1 MSGNNR
7 HLDGVVGI
15 ALSLAL
21 GAGGAAWAQE
31 QAPEAQAE
39 VSAIEEIIVTARK
52 REEPLQKTPVAITA
66 FSGSDLE
73 ALQVDDVSQAAE
85 FAPNLVFDSGAPV
98 SGSSATASIFIR
110 GIGSSEFSLGT
121 EQGVGLYVD
130 GVYLAR
136 SVGGVLDLVDV
147 ESLQVLRG
155 PQGTLFGRNTVG
167 GAILV
172 QSTRPADEL
181 GGSIRFTTGNDTRAD
196 LKASVDIPLGDN
208 LRSRFSF
215 LRTLRDGYVENL
227 DGGEDLGSDNAF
239 TSRGVLEW
247 TPSEQARFSLA
258 ADYTRERESA
268 APHVL
273 LALPEGL
280 QPMMACPGDVNSP
293 GSGFPFLP
301 GTANCDASEM
311 VPSGMFR
318 NFFND
323 PRPQSEWGTPTSYF
337 EIYSNRRSG
346 INCGNSDV
354 SRGDGVLDDCIDQDY
369 ILGPY
374 RTYGGYST
382 RRQVFEDQI
391 AQPYENAS
399 DLDVRGIALT
409 AEFGLGSA
417 TLKSIT
423 AFRDL
428 EGYWPRNADHSAAP
442 GLETKN
448 EFEQEQFTQELQL
461 LGTAFGDSLDW
472 ILGLYYLDEEGE
484 HLDDVGFPQF
494 IFRSGGIFT
503 IETWAAFAQGAW
515 RMGERWELTLG
526 ARYTSEE
533 KTYDPD
539 DNQVIKAALSTALT
553 PPDPIFQNAGESDT
567 DFAARVAMREAEF
580 ARRRMAISGD
590 TAAGAFPLIPV
601 QFQPALVSNN
611 TPNLDITETT
621 PYASLSFDVA
631 ENFLTYISYSRGYK
645 SGGYEQRVAPP
656 PAPAPRF
663 LPEFADVY
671 EFGFKSTIFGG
682 SMRFNG
688 AVFYTDYK
696 DMQISLTD
704 GSAPTISN
712 AGDATIQGF
721 ELEAAWLPS
730 PALRID
736 AALGYLDAGY
746 DSVHPRAIASGVRLD
761 NDLPNVADLNFSL
774 SASYEF
780 GLVNGGALTPRVDFS
795 YRSEVANDAANTPEL
810 KQDAVNLLNA
820 SLAYTS
826 PGERWSL
833 VVAGRNL
840 LDEEYLVTGL
850 ADPIVGYVE
859 GIYARPSQWSLSLKV
874 NF

>member
-1 MSGNNR
+1 MSGNHR
-7 HLDGVVGI
+7 HLDGMVGI
-15 ALSLAL
+15 ALGLAL

-31 QAPEAQAE
+31 PAPEAQAE
-39 VSAIEEIIVTARK
+39 AVSAIEEIIVTARK

-66 FSGSDLE
+66 FSGDDLE
-73 ALQVDDVSQAAE
+73 SLQVDNVSQAAE

-167 GAILV
+167 GAILI
-172 QSTRPADEL
+172 QSARPAEEL
-181 GGSIRFTTGNDTRAD
+181 GGSIRFTTGDDTRAD
-196 LKASVDIPLGDN
+196 LKASVDVPFGST

-239 TSRGVLEW
+239 TGRGVLEW
-247 TPSEQARFSLA
+247 TPSDRVRFSLA

-280 QPMMACPGDVNSP
+280 QPMLD
-293 GSGFPFLP
+293 
-301 GTANCDASEM
+301 DA
-311 VPSGMFR
+311 GMPTGLFT
-318 NFFND
+318 NFAID
-323 PRPQSEWGTPTSYF
+323 PRLQSEWSESTSYF
-337 EIYSNRRSG
+337 EIYSNGRMG
-346 INCGNSDV
+346 ITCGNRDV
-354 SRGDGVLDDCIDQDY
+354 SMGDGVLDDCIDQDY

-399 DLDVRGIALT
+399 DLDVRGVALT
-409 AEFGLGSA
+409 AEFDLGGA

-448 EFEQEQFTQELQL
+448 EFEQEQLTQELQL

-484 HLDDVGFPQF
+484 HLDDVGFPNF

-515 RMGERWELTLG
+515 RMGERWELTAG

-539 DNQVIKAALSTALT
+539 DNQLIRASLSVDLF
-553 PPDPIFQNAGESDT
+553 PDMDDSTTIEQQRDRLRANILEG
-567 DFAARVAMREAEF
+567 
-580 ARRRMAISGD
+580 G
-590 TAAGAFPLIPV
+590 FPLIPGRGV
-601 QFQPALVSNN
+601 PIVASN

-621 PYASLSFDVA
+621 PYVSLSFDVA
-631 ENFLTYISYSRGYK
+631 ENFMTYISYSRGYK

-688 AVFYTDYK
+688 AVFYTDYE

-746 DSVHPRAIASGVRLD
+746 DSVHPRAVASGVQLD

-795 YRSEVANDAANTPEL
+795 YRSDVANDAANTPEL

-833 VVAGRNL
+833 VAAGRNL

-874 NF
+874 SF

>member
-1 MSGNNR
+1 MSGNGR
-7 HLDGVVGI
+7 HLDGMVGMVGI

-21 GAGGAAWAQE
+21 GAGGVAWAQE

-167 GAILV
+167 GAILI
-172 QSTRPADEL
+172 QSTRPADEI

-247 TPSEQARFSLA
+247 TPSEQTRFSLA

-280 QPMMACPGDVNSP
+280 QPMLDDDGNPTGL
-293 GSGFPFLP
+293 F
-301 GTANCDASEM
+301 T
-311 VPSGMFR
+311 
-318 NFFND
+318 NFAID
-323 PRPQSEWGTPTSYF
+323 PRPQSEWETPTSYF
-337 EIYSNRRSG
+337 EIYSNGRMG
-346 INCGNSDV
+346 ITCGNRDV
-354 SRGDGVLDDCIDQDY
+354 SMGDGVLDDCIDQDY
-369 ILGPY
+369 ILGAY

-448 EFEQEQFTQELQL
+448 EFEQEQLTQELQL

-484 HLDDVGFPQF
+484 HLDDVGFPNF

-503 IETWAAFAQGAW
+503 IETWAAFAQSAW
-515 RMGERWELTLG
+515 RMGERWELTVG

-539 DNQVIKAALSTALT
+539 DNQLIRASLSADLFPDMDDSTTIEQQRARLRAAIL
-553 PPDPIFQNAGESDT
+553 AGQ
-567 DFAARVAMREAEF
+567 
-580 ARRRMAISGD
+580 
-590 TAAGAFPLIPV
+590 FPLIPGRGV
-601 QFQPALVSNN
+601 PIVAST

-746 DSVHPRAIASGVRLD
+746 DSVHPRAVASGVLLD

>member
-1 MSGNNR
+1 MSGNGR
-7 HLDGVVGI
+7 HLDGMVGMVGI

-167 GAILV
+167 GAILI

-239 TSRGVLEW
+239 TGRGVLEW
-247 TPSEQARFSLA
+247 TPSEQTRFSLA

-280 QPMMACPGDVNSP
+280 QPMLDNDGNPTGL
-293 GSGFPFLP
+293 F
-301 GTANCDASEM
+301 T
-311 VPSGMFR
+311 
-318 NFFND
+318 NFAID
-323 PRPQSEWGTPTSYF
+323 PRPRSEWETPTSYF
-337 EIYSNRRSG
+337 EIYSNGRMG
-346 INCGNSDV
+346 ITCGNRDV

-369 ILGPY
+369 ILGAY

-484 HLDDVGFPQF
+484 HLDDVGFPNF

-503 IETWAAFAQGAW
+503 IETWAAFAQSAW
-515 RMGERWELTLG
+515 RMGERWELTVG

-539 DNQVIKAALSTALT
+539 DNQLIRASLSADLFPDMDDSTTIEQQRARLRAAIL
-553 PPDPIFQNAGESDT
+553 AGQ
-567 DFAARVAMREAEF
+567 
-580 ARRRMAISGD
+580 
-590 TAAGAFPLIPV
+590 FPLIPGRGV
-601 QFQPALVSNN
+601 PIVAST

-746 DSVHPRAIASGVRLD
+746 DSVHPRAVASGVLLD

>member
-1 MSGNNR
+1 MSGNHR
-7 HLDGVVGI
+7 HLDGMVGI
-15 ALSLAL
+15 ALGLAL

-31 QAPEAQAE
+31 PAPEAQAE
-39 VSAIEEIIVTARK
+39 AVSAIEEIIVTARK

-66 FSGSDLE
+66 FSGDDLE
-73 ALQVDDVSQAAE
+73 SLQVDNVSQAAE

-167 GAILV
+167 GAILI
-172 QSTRPADEL
+172 QSARPAEEL
-181 GGSIRFTTGNDTRAD
+181 GGSIRFTTGDDTRAD
-196 LKASVDIPLGDN
+196 LKASVDVPFGST

-239 TSRGVLEW
+239 TGRGVLEW
-247 TPSEQARFSLA
+247 TPSDRVSFSLA

-280 QPMMACPGDVNSP
+280 QPMLD
-293 GSGFPFLP
+293 
-301 GTANCDASEM
+301 DA
-311 VPSGMFR
+311 GMPTGLFT
-318 NFFND
+318 NFAID
-323 PRPQSEWGTPTSYF
+323 PRPQSEWDESTSYF
-337 EIYSNRRSG
+337 EIYSNGRMG
-346 INCGNSDV
+346 ITCGNRDV
-354 SRGDGVLDDCIDQDY
+354 SMGDGVLDDCIDQDY

-399 DLDVRGIALT
+399 DLDVRGVALT
-409 AEFGLGSA
+409 AEFELGGA

-428 EGYWPRNADHSAAP
+428 DGYWPRNADHSAAP

-448 EFEQEQFTQELQL
+448 EFEQEQLTQELQL

-484 HLDDVGFPQF
+484 HLDDVGFPNF

-515 RMGERWELTLG
+515 RMGERWELTAG

-539 DNQVIKAALSTALT
+539 DNQVIRASLSANLF
-553 PPDPIFQNAGESDT
+553 PDMDDSTTIEQQRDRLRADILAGQ
-567 DFAARVAMREAEF
+567 
-580 ARRRMAISGD
+580 
-590 TAAGAFPLIPV
+590 FPLIPV

-621 PYASLSFDVA
+621 PYVSLSFDVA

-688 AVFYTDYK
+688 AVFYTDYE

-746 DSVHPRAIASGVRLD
+746 DSVHPRAVASGVQLD

-795 YRSEVANDAANTPEL
+795 YRSDVANDAANTPEL

-833 VVAGRNL
+833 VAAGRNL

-874 NF
+874 SF

>member
-1 MSGNNR
+1 MSGNHR
-7 HLDGVVGI
+7 HLDGMVGI
-15 ALSLAL
+15 ALGLAL

-31 QAPEAQAE
+31 PAPEAQAE
-39 VSAIEEIIVTARK
+39 AVSAIEEIIVTARK

-66 FSGSDLE
+66 FSGDDLE
-73 ALQVDDVSQAAE
+73 SLQVDNVSQAAE

-167 GAILV
+167 GAILI
-172 QSTRPADEL
+172 QSARPAEEL
-181 GGSIRFTTGNDTRAD
+181 GGSIRFTTGDDTRAD
-196 LKASVDIPLGDN
+196 LKASVDVPFGST

-239 TSRGVLEW
+239 TGRGVLEW
-247 TPSEQARFSLA
+247 TPSDRVRFSLA

-280 QPMMACPGDVNSP
+280 QPMLD
-293 GSGFPFLP
+293 
-301 GTANCDASEM
+301 DA
-311 VPSGMFR
+311 GMPTGLFT
-318 NFFND
+318 NFAID
-323 PRPQSEWGTPTSYF
+323 PRPQSEWGGPTSYF
-337 EIYSNRRSG
+337 EIYSNGRMG
-346 INCGNSDV
+346 ITCGNRDV
-354 SRGDGVLDDCIDQDY
+354 SMGDGVLDDCIDQDY

-399 DLDVRGIALT
+399 DLDVRGVALT
-409 AEFGLGSA
+409 AEFDLGGA

-428 EGYWPRNADHSAAP
+428 DGYWPRNADHSAAP

-448 EFEQEQFTQELQL
+448 EFEQEQLTQELQL

-484 HLDDVGFPQF
+484 HLDDVGFPNF

-515 RMGERWELTLG
+515 RMGERWELTAG

-539 DNQVIKAALSTALT
+539 DNQVIRASLSANLF
-553 PPDPIFQNAGESDT
+553 PDMDDSTTIEQQRDRLRADILAGQFS
-567 DFAARVAMREAEF
+567 
-580 ARRRMAISGD
+580 
-590 TAAGAFPLIPV
+590 LIPV

-621 PYASLSFDVA
+621 PYVSLSFDVA

-688 AVFYTDYK
+688 AVFYTDYE

-746 DSVHPRAIASGVRLD
+746 DSVHPRAVASGVQLD

-795 YRSEVANDAANTPEL
+795 YRSDVANDAANTPEL

-833 VVAGRNL
+833 VAAGRNL

-874 NF
+874 SF

>member
-1 MSGNNR
+1 MSGNHR
-7 HLDGVVGI
+7 HLDGMVGI
-15 ALSLAL
+15 ALGLAL

-31 QAPEAQAE
+31 PAPEAQAE
-39 VSAIEEIIVTARK
+39 AVSAIEEIIVTARK

-66 FSGSDLE
+66 FSGDDLE
-73 ALQVDDVSQAAE
+73 SLQVDNVSQAAE

-167 GAILV
+167 GAILI
-172 QSTRPADEL
+172 QSARPAEEL
-181 GGSIRFTTGNDTRAD
+181 GGSIRFTTGDDTRAD
-196 LKASVDIPLGDN
+196 LKASVDVPFGST

-239 TSRGVLEW
+239 TGRGVLEW
-247 TPSEQARFSLA
+247 TPSDRVRFSLA

-280 QPMMACPGDVNSP
+280 QPMLD
-293 GSGFPFLP
+293 
-301 GTANCDASEM
+301 DA
-311 VPSGMFR
+311 GMPTGLFT
-318 NFFND
+318 NFAID
-323 PRPQSEWGTPTSYF
+323 PRPQSEWDESTSYF
-337 EIYSNRRSG
+337 EIYSNGRMG
-346 INCGNSDV
+346 ITCGNRDV
-354 SRGDGVLDDCIDQDY
+354 SMGDGVLDDCIDQDY

-399 DLDVRGIALT
+399 DLDVRGVALT
-409 AEFGLGSA
+409 AEFELGGA

-428 EGYWPRNADHSAAP
+428 DGYWPRNADHSAAP

-448 EFEQEQFTQELQL
+448 EFEQEQLTQELQL

-484 HLDDVGFPQF
+484 HLDDVGFPNF

-515 RMGERWELTLG
+515 RMGERWELTAG

-539 DNQVIKAALSTALT
+539 DNQVIRASLSANLF
-553 PPDPIFQNAGESDT
+553 PDMDDSTTIEQQRDRLRADILAGQ
-567 DFAARVAMREAEF
+567 
-580 ARRRMAISGD
+580 
-590 TAAGAFPLIPV
+590 FPLIPV

-621 PYASLSFDVA
+621 PYVSLSFDVA

-688 AVFYTDYK
+688 AVFYTDYE

-746 DSVHPRAIASGVRLD
+746 DSVHPRAVASGVQLD

-795 YRSEVANDAANTPEL
+795 YRSDVANDAANTPEL

-833 VVAGRNL
+833 VAAGRNL

-874 NF
+874 SF

>member
-1 MSGNNR
+1 MSGNHR
-7 HLDGVVGI
+7 HLNGMAGI
-15 ALSLAL
+15 ALGLAL
-21 GAGGAAWAQE
+21 GAGGVAWAQE
-31 QAPEAQAE
+31 QAQEQASEARVEAI
-39 VSAIEEIIVTARK
+39 SAIEEITVTARK

-66 FSGSDLE
+66 FSGADLE

-167 GAILV
+167 GAILI
-172 QSTRPADEL
+172 QSARPADEL
-181 GGSIRFTTGNDTRAD
+181 GGSIRFTTGTDTRAD
-196 LKASVDIPLGDN
+196 LKASVDIPLGST

-239 TSRGVLEW
+239 TGRGVLEW
-247 TPSEQARFSLA
+247 TPSERTSFTLA

-273 LALPEGL
+273 LALPTGL
-280 QPMMACPGDVNSP
+280 QPMLD
-293 GSGFPFLP
+293 
-301 GTANCDASEM
+301 DAGN
-311 VPSGMFR
+311 PTGLFT
-318 NFFND
+318 NFAID
-323 PRPQSEWGTPTSYF
+323 PRPQSEWRTPTSYF
-337 EIYSNRRSG
+337 EIYSNGRAG
-346 INCGNSDV
+346 LGCGGV
-354 SRGDGVLDDCIDQDY
+354 SRRDGVLDGCIDQDY
-369 ILGPY
+369 ILGAY

-399 DLDVRGIALT
+399 DLDVRGVSLT
-409 AEFGLGSA
+409 AEFDLGGA

-448 EFEQEQFTQELQL
+448 EFEQEQLTQELQL

-484 HLDDVGFPQF
+484 HLDDVGFPNF

-503 IETWAAFAQGAW
+503 IETWAAFAQSAW
-515 RMGERWELTLG
+515 RVGERWELTVG

-539 DNQVIKAALSTALT
+539 DNQLIRASLSADLF
-553 PPDPIFQNAGESDT
+553 PDMDDT
-567 DFAARVAMREAEF
+567 TTIEQQRDRL
-580 ARRRMAISGD
+580 RMAIL
-590 TAAGAFPLIPV
+590 AGQFPPIPGRGV
-601 QFQPALVSNN
+601 PIVAST

-721 ELEAAWLPS
+721 ELEAAWLPT

-746 DSVHPRAIASGVRLD
+746 DSVHPRAVASGVRLD

-774 SASYEF
+774 SAAYEF

-795 YRSEVANDAANTPEL
+795 HRSEVANDAANTPEL

>member
-1 MSGNNR
+1 MTGNSR
-7 HLDGVVGI
+7 HLDGMVGI

-167 GAILV
+167 GAILI
-172 QSTRPADEL
+172 QSTPPADEL

-196 LKASVDIPLGDN
+196 LKASVDIPLGST

-247 TPSEQARFSLA
+247 TPSEQTRFSLA

-273 LALPEGL
+273 LALPTGL
-280 QPMMACPGDVNSP
+280 QPMLD
-293 GSGFPFLP
+293 
-301 GTANCDASEM
+301 DAGN
-311 VPSGMFR
+311 PTGLFT
-318 NFFND
+318 NFAID

-337 EIYSNRRSG
+337 EIYSNGRMG
-346 INCGNSDV
+346 ITCGNRDV

-472 ILGLYYLDEEGE
+472 ILGVYYLDEEGE
-484 HLDDVGFPQF
+484 HLDDVGFPNF

-503 IETWAAFAQGAW
+503 IETWAAFAQSAW
-515 RMGERWELTLG
+515 RMGERWELTAG

-539 DNQVIKAALSTALT
+539 DNQVIKAGLSNHL
-553 PPDPIFQNAGESDT
+553 FVDT
-567 DFAARVAMREAEF
+567 DPSTTDAEQR
-580 ARRRMAISGD
+580 AQLRMDIEG
-590 TAAGAFPLIPV
+590 GAFPLIPV

-611 TPNLDITETT
+611 TPNLDISETT

-656 PAPAPRF
+656 RRPRRAFCRSLQMSMSLASSPPSSGAVCASTGRSSTPTTRICKFRSPTAPRPPSATRAMPPYRA
-663 LPEFADVY
+663 LSWRPP
-671 EFGFKSTIFGG
+671 GF
-682 SMRFNG
+682 
-688 AVFYTDYK
+688 
-696 DMQISLTD
+696 
-704 GSAPTISN
+704 
-712 AGDATIQGF
+712 
-721 ELEAAWLPS
+721 
-730 PALRID
+730 
-736 AALGYLDAGY
+736 
-746 DSVHPRAIASGVRLD
+746 PRPPCG
-761 NDLPNVADLNFSL
+761 
-774 SASYEF
+774 
-780 GLVNGGALTPRVDFS
+780 LTPRWATWTRVT
-795 YRSEVANDAANTPEL
+795 TPSIR
-810 KQDAVNLLNA
+810 A
-820 SLAYTS
+820 
-826 PGERWSL
+826 
-833 VVAGRNL
+833 
-840 LDEEYLVTGL
+840 
-850 ADPIVGYVE
+850 
-859 GIYARPSQWSLSLKV
+859 PSHPACGWTTTCPMWRI
-874 NF
+874 

>member
-1 MSGNNR
+1 MSGNSR
-7 HLDGVVGI
+7 HLDGMVGI

-167 GAILV
+167 GAILI
-172 QSTRPADEL
+172 QSTPPADEL

-196 LKASVDIPLGDN
+196 LKASVDIPLGST

-247 TPSEQARFSLA
+247 TPSEQTRFSLA

-273 LALPEGL
+273 LALPTGL
-280 QPMMACPGDVNSP
+280 QPMLDDDGNPTGL
-293 GSGFPFLP
+293 F
-301 GTANCDASEM
+301 ANFAI
-311 VPSGMFR
+311 
-318 NFFND
+318 D
-323 PRPQSEWGTPTSYF
+323 PRPQSEWETPTSYF
-337 EIYSNRRSG
+337 EIYSNGRMG
-346 INCGNSDV
+346 ITCGNRDV
-354 SRGDGVLDDCIDQDY
+354 SMGDGVLDDCIDQDY

-484 HLDDVGFPQF
+484 HLDDVGFPNF

-503 IETWAAFAQGAW
+503 IETWAAFAQSAW
-515 RMGERWELTLG
+515 RMGERWELTVG

-539 DNQVIKAALSTALT
+539 DNQLIRASLSADLFPDMDDSTTIEQQRDRLRAAILAGQFPRIPGRGVPIVAST
-553 PPDPIFQNAGESDT
+553 
-567 DFAARVAMREAEF
+567 
-580 ARRRMAISGD
+580 
-590 TAAGAFPLIPV
+590 
-601 QFQPALVSNN
+601 

-746 DSVHPRAIASGVRLD
+746 DSVHPRAVASGVRLD

-795 YRSEVANDAANTPEL
+795 YRSDVANDAANTPEL

-833 VVAGRNL
+833 VAAGRNL

-874 NF
+874 SF